1 MQRRSAAA
9 REPAALRDGARPAG
23 RGRRGPGARRGGGPH
38 GDRVAARVG
47 AVVGRW
53 RGLLVHG
60 ADATGGRSDPPWPA
74 GQRPGARPGPDA
86 ASSRAVARPQ
96 PLRRLLDGRP
106 DDPGRRIARRTTLL
120 MVPAIVGAN
129 FTGAVVVFALVTW
142 VLPLPD
148 VEDRDTLLLVN
159 LLAATAYVAVACV
172 IGTVWGLARWRATRN
187 WLERDRE

>member
-129 FTGAVVVFALVTW
+129 FTGAVVVVSLLVW
-142 VLPLPD
+142 VLPTPD
-148 VEDRDTLLLVN
+148 AADDDAVLIVN
-159 LLAATAYVAVACV
+159 VAAAAVYVV
-172 IGTVWGLARWRATRN
+172 L
-187 WLERDRE
+187 